1 VGGDVNILAIETAT
15 PACAVALRTNDGF
28 ERTLVVDDERHHTEA
43 LTPGIE
49 RLLIEAGIRAKALER
64 IVVDRGPG
72 LFTGLRVGVATAIGL
87 TLATGAQLVAVTS
100 LEVLAWGASSAGVRG
115 VVVGAVDGRRG
126 EVFTQ
131 EFEIDEGV
139 RAISEATVTTPAA
152 LVENWLARKTNVTFS
167 GDGATRYEAVLREV
181 ATAHFFDQRV
191 PPPSEAL
198 RLGATR
204 DPSGDVVPLYLR
216 DADAVANFSTRERPS

>member
-1 VGGDVNILAIETAT
+1 MGGDVNILAIETAT
-15 PACAVALRTNDGF
+15 PACAVALRTSDGF

-49 RLLIEAGIRAKALER
+49 RLLIEAGIRAKSLER

-115 VVVGAVDGRRG
+115 VVV
-126 EVFTQ
+126 FTQ

-152 LVENWLARKTNVTFS
+152 LVENWLARGTTVTFS